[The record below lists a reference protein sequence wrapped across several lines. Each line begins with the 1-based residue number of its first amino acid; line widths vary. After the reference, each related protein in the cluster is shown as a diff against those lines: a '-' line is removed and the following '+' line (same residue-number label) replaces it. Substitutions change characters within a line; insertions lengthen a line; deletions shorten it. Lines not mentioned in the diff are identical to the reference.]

1 MWIQFLLPLLAG
13 AALVPVLG
21 WRIEKSLSNR
31 LGLGELTAGSES
43 EAKQALPA
51 AAAKELEQPRSA
63 KGINGSILEAAKGK
77 FGKSLDLLEKR
88 ALENS
93 DNNIYEYLAGL
104 IKELKILGTKLAQ
117 DSSEQAARM
126 TYTKYSPLVEKLV
139 ELTAPNYYGDFVSN
153 PDHWEDPRKM
163 RVQVELSVLAVAKEA
178 SGDIRRLNSDQELDF
193 KVSVE
198 SLIGKSLED
207 EAEERAS
214 NFMEDLLSGPA
225 MKIGEVG
232 GGIKGLTEQ
241 VEAEAERFK
250 SRQLEE
256 EKAAEARRLEEEQ
269 KRREGGS
276 KSSRDFEK
284 ANRVAIRE
292 VIAHREFFKQTATI
306 YGPNSSEDNYL
317 VKYTDEITGVKKW
330 TTHKGV
336 LKAAETVDAIILR
349 EEKKHDYKHSCVYC
363 REDAE

>member
-13 AALVPVLG
+13 ATLVPVLG
-21 WRIEKSLSNR
+21 WRIEKSLSKR
-31 LGLGELTAGSES
+31 LGLGELTAGSEVES
-43 EAKQALPA
+43 RQALPA
-51 AAAKELEQPRSA
+51 AAVKELEKPNTAR
-63 KGINGSILEAAKGK
+63 GINGSILESSRGK
-77 FGKSLDLLEKR
+77 FSNSLDLLEKR

-104 IKELKILGTKLAQ
+104 IKELKVLGAKLAQ

-139 ELTAPNYYGDFVSN
+139 ELTSPNYYGDFISN

-198 SLIGKSLED
+198 SLIGKSLE
-207 EAEERAS
+207 EEEEEKAS
-214 NFMEDLLSGPA
+214 NFMEDLLAGSA
-225 MKIGEVG
+225 MKLGEVG
-232 GGIKGLTEQ
+232 GGIKGLSQQ
-241 VEAEAERFK
+241 VEDEAERFK

-256 EKAAEARRLEEEQ
+256 AKATEARRLEEEQ

-276 KSSRDFEK
+276 KSSHEFEK
-284 ANRVAIRE
+284 ANRVTIRE

-336 LKAAETVDAIILR
+336 IKAAETVDAIVLR

-363 REDAE
+363 REDAQ

>member
-1 MWIQFLLPLLAG
+1 MWMQFLFPLLAG
-13 AALVPVLG
+13 VTLVPVLG
-21 WRIEKSLSNR
+21 WRIEKSLSKR
-31 LGLGELTAGSES
+31 LGLGELTAGSASES
-43 EAKQALPA
+43 QQALPA
-51 AAAKELEQPRSA
+51 AAAKELEQPRTA
-63 KGINGSILEAAKGK
+63 KGINGSILEAARGK

-104 IKELKILGTKLAQ
+104 IKELKVLGTKLAQ

-126 TYTKYSPLVEKLV
+126 TYTKYSPLVEKIV
-139 ELTAPNYYGDFVSN
+139 ELTAPNYYGDFISN
-153 PDHWEDPRKM
+153 PDHWEDPKKM

-198 SLIGKSLED
+198 SLIGKPLDDED
-207 EAEERAS
+207 EEKTSA
-214 NFMEDLLSGPA
+214 FMQELLEGPA

-232 GGIKGLTEQ
+232 GGIKGLSEQ
-241 VEAEAERFK
+241 VEAEAKRFMAQ
-250 SRQLEE
+250 QLED
-256 EKAAEARRLEEEQ
+256 EKAAEVRRLEAEK

-276 KSSRDFEK
+276 KSSLEFEK

-336 LKAAETVDAIILR
+336 MKAAETVDAIVLR

-363 REDAE
+363 REDAQ

>member
-13 AALVPVLG
+13 ATLVPVLG
-21 WRIEKSLSNR
+21 WRIEKSLSKR
-31 LGLGELTAGSES
+31 LGLGELTVGSETDGH
-43 EAKQALPA
+43 QALPA
-51 AAAKELEQPRSA
+51 AAVKELEKPNTAR
-63 KGINGSILEAAKGK
+63 GINGSILDAARGK
-77 FGKSLDLLEKR
+77 FTNSLDLLEKR

-104 IKELKILGTKLAQ
+104 IKELKVLGAKLAQ
-117 DSSEQAARM
+117 DGSEQAARM
-126 TYTKYSPLVEKLV
+126 TYTKYSPLVEKLT
-139 ELTAPNYYGDFVSN
+139 ELTAPNYYGDFISN
-153 PDHWEDPRKM
+153 PDHWEDPKKM
-163 RVQVELSVLAVAKEA
+163 RIQVEASVLAVAKEA

-198 SLIGKSLED
+198 SLIGKSAED
-207 EAEERAS
+207 EDEEKGS
-214 NFMEDLLSGPA
+214 IFMEDLLSGPA

-241 VEAEAERFK
+241 VEAEAQRFK
-250 SRQLEE
+250 SRQLED
-256 EKAAEARRLEEEQ
+256 EKAAEARRLKEEE

-276 KSSRDFEK
+276 KSSLEFEK

-317 VKYTDEITGVKKW
+317 VKYTDEITGAKKW

-336 LKAAETVDAIILR
+336 LKAAEAVDAIVLR
-349 EEKKHDYKHSCVYC
+349 EERKHDYKHSCVYC
-363 REDAE
+363 REDAQ